1 MKKLPLLFVLIA
13 STAVAQI
20 NTEVYLFDV
29 EKTDK
34 GYQLTNKKNI
44 SDNKDYDSQPYF
56 YDNNT
61 LLFASSRNGQ
71 TDILKYTIKTGK
83 KVFINNTPQG
93 GEYSPQRIP
102 GSEDVSAVRLDNSGL
117 QRFYRYDI
125 NTGESKELIRSLK
138 VAYPLWYND
147 KLVVSAIIGENSLE
161 LVTSDLKHKT
171 NFTLQKNIGRSLHK
185 IPNNNK
191 VSYISKKNPEWEIM
205 SLDVS
210 SLRTA
215 KITTL
220 DGKYEDIYWL
230 SEDVVLQAKKN
241 QILQYN
247 IKTDSVWSEFF
258 TVDDTQI
265 QNISRISI
273 SPDGTKMAI
282 VGEES
287 ARFVVEKQLEAYN
300 NRDIDAYVNVFSED
314 VKVYDYPH
322 KLRYQGRKEMKRRYG
337 AFFKNT
343 KDLNCKILNRIE
355 NGNIIIDQESAT
367 INGRIVNA
375 VVIYEIKNGRIIT
388 VTFM

>member
-13 STAVAQI
+13 STAVAQT

-138 VAYPLWYND
+138 VAYPL
-147 KLVVSAIIGENSLE
+147 
-161 LVTSDLKHKT
+161 
-171 NFTLQKNIGRSLHK
+171 
-185 IPNNNK
+185 
-191 VSYISKKNPEWEIM
+191 
-205 SLDVS
+205 
-210 SLRTA
+210 
-215 KITTL
+215 
-220 DGKYEDIYWL
+220 
-230 SEDVVLQAKKN
+230 
-241 QILQYN
+241 
-247 IKTDSVWSEFF
+247 
-258 TVDDTQI
+258 
-265 QNISRISI
+265 
-273 SPDGTKMAI
+273 
-282 VGEES
+282 
-287 ARFVVEKQLEAYN
+287 
-300 NRDIDAYVNVFSED
+300 
-314 VKVYDYPH
+314 
-322 KLRYQGRKEMKRRYG
+322 
-337 AFFKNT
+337 
-343 KDLNCKILNRIE
+343 
-355 NGNIIIDQESAT
+355 
-367 INGRIVNA
+367 
-375 VVIYEIKNGRIIT
+375 
-388 VTFM
+388 

>member
-13 STAVAQI
+13 STVVAQT

-102 GSEDVSAVRLDNSGL
+102 GSDDVSAVRLDNSGL

-147 KLVVSAIIGENSLE
+147 KLVVSAIIGKNSLD

-171 NFTLQKNIGRSLHK
+171 NFTLQKNNFLFLEVGPTNHWPFLTPK
-185 IPNNNK
+185 EFVDK
-191 VSYISKKNPEWEIM
+191 VPYKKP
-205 SLDVS
+205 
-210 SLRTA
+210 
-215 KITTL
+215 
-220 DGKYEDIYWL
+220 
-230 SEDVVLQAKKN
+230 KN
-241 QILQYN
+241 Q
-247 IKTDSVWSEFF
+247 
-258 TVDDTQI
+258 
-265 QNISRISI
+265 
-273 SPDGTKMAI
+273 
-282 VGEES
+282 EE
-287 ARFVVEKQLEAYN
+287 RL
-300 NRDIDAYVNVFSED
+300 
-314 VKVYDYPH
+314 
-322 KLRYQGRKEMKRRYG
+322 
-337 AFFKNT
+337 KNT
-343 KDLNCKILNRIE
+343 MFL
-355 NGNIIIDQESAT
+355 QT
-367 INGRIVNA
+367 
-375 VVIYEIKNGRIIT
+375 
-388 VTFM
+388 